1 MRMQNPVQH
10 KLHHFKKTR
19 VKMLADFEDLIL
31 LRAGIG
37 DGKKV
42 MMIKQ
47 NYTHKHTK

>member
-31 LRAGIG
+31 LSAGVG
-37 DGKKV
+37 DDQKKLHT
-42 MMIKQ
+42 Q
-47 NYTHKHTK
+47 THKVND